1 MSDEDTAARLRRI
14 RRNRL
19 KDWMNAVLAAGGNLW
34 VGADAAQSG
43 QPLIAASAVAIAV
56 GLVGLVLHFDRN
68 TIHLDQNDQP
78 VRGQDADRLARRKL
92 RHYERW
98 HA

>member
-43 QPLIAASAVAIAV
+43 QPLIAASAFSLSVV
-56 GLVGLVLHFDRN
+56 TQGK
-68 TIHLDQNDQP
+68 
-78 VRGQDADRLARRKL
+78 AREMAGFNHQYMSWTEVPK
-92 RHYERW
+92 
-98 HA
+98 